1 MIVYY
6 GICLICK
13 YFFFRDG
20 KIFVIVLEDNIV
32 RVFLLYRLDS

>member
-1 MIVYY
+1 MINYD

-32 RVFLLYRLDS
+32 CVFLLYKLDS